1 MNTFKEI
8 DALIKARMSNDVEEI
23 YPVYDGIVNDHE
35 YSNAKYKILWI
46 LKEPHDKD
54 GGNWYM
60 KDFIGNKDRL
70 REYRNWPRTFNPIIY
85 VTYSILNG
93 FSSWNELDDTSEN
106 PDMIDV
112 LRKIAYINLKKIP
125 GETVSVPDVIQK
137 AYEEN
142 KDIILKQIE
151 LCDPNM
157 IIGGSTMS
165 IIANDLGIGPLI
177 EKNGIKC
184 FATNEKIYIDAYH
197 PNQKSIPQQIY
208 CDSII
213 NTIKDWAT
221 SKK

>member
-1 MNTFKEI
+1 MKTFEEI
-8 DALIKARMSNDVEEI
+8 DALIIARMANDAIEPI
-23 YPVYDGIVNDHE
+23 LDGIVNQEE
-35 YSNAKYKILWI
+35 YLDSKYKILWI
-46 LKEPHDKD
+46 LKEPHDED
-54 GGNWYM
+54 GGGWHM
-60 KDFIGNKDRL
+60 KDFIGNRKEL
-70 REYRNWPRTFNPIIY
+70 TKYPKWSRTFNPIIY
-85 VTYSILNG
+85 VTYSTLNG
-93 FSSWNELDDTSEN
+93 FPSWNELDDTSES

-112 LRKIAYINLKKIP
+112 LRRIAYINLKKIP
-125 GETVSVPDVIQK
+125 GETVSVPAIIQK

-151 LCDPNM
+151 LCNPNV
-157 IIGGSTMS
+157 IICGGTMS
-165 IIANDLGIGPLI
+165 VIVNDLGIGPLI

-197 PNQKSIPQQIY
+197 PNQKSIPQQVY